1 MEYVMLAERMEA
13 KLGEVIRL
21 ANRIEAKLVERI

>member
-1 MEYVMLAERMEA
+1 MLAERMEA
-13 KLGEVIRL
+13 KLGELMIRL